1 MSGPRE
7 LGVAALVSILLLGL
21 NAAYVSATVGFV
33 HKPRKVLETDHYH
46 YIDMAEG
53 PPGRAPT
60 ERGREAPFC
69 YRVLAPGLVWALGG
83 TGLDV
88 NAAFYLVTNV
98 FLLLFLLALHALLR
112 HEGASMG
119 EALLGL
125 ALVGFVPGAVRW
137 YEYQYWM
144 PDPPC
149 LFFVTLGVLW
159 IRKGREIPLLLLSA
173 VAVLARE
180 TYLLLLPVAFLHAW
194 RTASLRQ
201 AVLRTARLAAVMV
214 GTLALLRAAIVPV
227 GGAGVLAAAR
237 EMIPFRARH
246 LFDGQLYAAT
256 LGTFGVLFP
265 LWWLR
270 PEGLLAFLRRRPEDG
285 ALVAAAYA
293 SLAFANN
300 TDRLL
305 VYALPAVV
313 PVALAALRTVA
324 GSVGRRSVVAATVLG
339 LQVFFYL
346 ETPFHEQGISIYP
359 ATRVAVVGVLGV
371 FWLGARM
378 LSRWG
383 ARRA

>member
-1 MSGPRE
+1 MSGRRE
-7 LGVAALVSILLLGL
+7 LGVAALVSILLLAV

-53 PPGRAPT
+53 PPGKAPT
-60 ERGREAPFC
+60 DKGREAPFC
-69 YRVLAPGLVWALGG
+69 YRVLAPGLAWLIGG
-83 TGLDV
+83 TGLGV
-88 NAAFYLVTNV
+88 NGAFYLVTNV

-125 ALVGFVPGAVRW
+125 ALVGLVPGAVRW

-149 LFFVTLGVLW
+149 LFFVTLGMLW

-180 TYLLLLPVAFLHAW
+180 TYVLLLPVAFLHAW

-201 AVLRTARLAAVMV
+201 AVLRTARLAAVTL
-214 GTLALLRAAIVPV
+214 GTIALLRAAIVPV
-227 GGAGVLAAAR
+227 GGSGLLTAAR

-246 LFDGQLYAAT
+246 LFEGQVYAAT

-270 PEGLLAFLRRRPEDG
+270 PEGVVAFLRRRPEDG
-285 ALVAAAYA
+285 ALAATAYA

-313 PVALAALRTVA
+313 PIALSALRSIA
-324 GSVGRRSVVAATVLG
+324 GAGRRRGVVAAAVLG

-359 ATRVAVVGVLGV
+359 ATRVAVVGALGV
-371 FWLGARM
+371 FWLAARVLLREGARK
-378 LSRWG
+378 
-383 ARRA
+383 A

>member
-1 MSGPRE
+1 MSGRRE
-7 LGVAALVSILLLGL
+7 LGVAALASILLLGL
-21 NAAYVSATVGFV
+21 NAFYVSATVGFV
-33 HKPRKVLETDHYH
+33 HRPRKVLETDHYH

-60 ERGREAPFC
+60 DKGREAPFC

-83 TGLDV
+83 TGLGV
-88 NAAFYLVTNV
+88 NGAFYLVTNA
-98 FLLLFLLALHALLR
+98 FLLCFLLALHALLR
-112 HEGASMG
+112 HEGATVG
-119 EALLGL
+119 EALIGL
-125 ALVGFVPGAVRW
+125 ALVAFVPGAVRW

-149 LFFVTLGVLW
+149 LFFVALGVLW
-159 IRKGREIPLLLLSA
+159 IRKGREILLLLLSA
-173 VAVLARE
+173 VAVLSRE

-194 RTASLRQ
+194 RTVSLRQ
-201 AVLRTARLAAVMV
+201 AVLRTARLAAVTL
-214 GTLALLRAAIVPV
+214 GTLALLRAAIVPA
-227 GGAGVLAAAR
+227 GGADLVAAAR

-246 LFDGQLYAAT
+246 LFNGQIYAAT

-270 PEGLLAFLRRRPEDG
+270 PERVVTFLRRRPEDG

-313 PVALAALRTVA
+313 PVALTALRSIGRA
-324 GSVGRRSVVAATVLG
+324 GRRWGALAATVLG

-359 ATRVAVVGVLGV
+359 PTRVAVVAVLGL
-371 FWLGARM
+371 FWLGARV
-378 LSRWG
+378 LLRPG
-383 ARRA
+383 ARRG